1 MPGKR
6 KAIVIHS
13 PHSGRAPQLEEALK
27 LLQEASIELVQVEPI
42 TSLNEL
48 APQGANWRAQGLDL
62 VIAAGGDG
70 LVGGVIRHVLK
81 EGPPLA
87 ILPLGTANDTA
98 RSLAIPQDLAAAVEV
113 IVAGHEAAVDVGMAL
128 PAATAAADS
137 EAEAV
142 EHEGDYFCHTL
153 TIGLNV
159 EFARLATS
167 SEMRE
172 RFGAM
177 TYPVAAFEALRSHE
191 PLEVVLRF
199 EGLFVPSGVGQSCE
213 SISLPAELRC
223 QVVQVAVIN
232 APIFG
237 GPLQLSI
244 PGASITDHLL
254 DIVVVQGP
262 DWKEIAGAI
271 GQLFTGGESEQDERG
286 EGSARHPAELTA
298 LPGLRHWR
306 AVGVTIS
313 TPAGP
318 CEVTLDG
325 EVKGKTP
332 ITARIAPERL
342 RVLVPSTWQA
352 QGAEAG

>member
-27 LLQEASIELVQVEPI
+27 LLQEADIEVARIEPI
-42 TSLNEL
+42 TDLNEL
-48 APQGANWRAQGLDL
+48 PPQGATWLAQGFDL
-62 VIAAGGDG
+62 AIAAGGDG
-70 LVGGVIRHVLK
+70 LVGGMIRHVLK

-98 RSLAIPQDLAAAVEV
+98 RTLTIPQDLAGAVEV

-128 PAATAAADS
+128 PAGTSSA
-137 EAEAV
+137 
-142 EHEGDYFCHTL
+142 EGDYFCHTL

-177 TYPVAAFEALRSHE
+177 TYPVAALEALRSHE
-191 PLEVVLRF
+191 PLEVVLHF
-199 EGLFVPSGVGQSCE
+199 EEQPPSAAQQSQE
-213 SISLPAELRC
+213 PPAPAEELRF
-223 QVVQVAVIN
+223 QVLQVAAIN
-232 APIFG
+232 APVFG

-244 PGASITDHLL
+244 PGASISDHLL

-262 DWKEIAGAI
+262 DWKEIASAI
-271 GQLFTGGESEQDERG
+271 GQLFSGGGENAESTD
-286 EGSARHPAELTA
+286 GSSGQGTARVDGELTA
-298 LPGLRHWR
+298 LPGVRHWR
-306 AVGVTIS
+306 AAGVTIS

-325 EVKGKTP
+325 EVKGQTP
-332 ITARIAPERL
+332 IAVRIAPERL
-342 RVLVPSTWQA
+342 RVVVPASWQA
-352 QGAEAG
+352 QKDQVTS